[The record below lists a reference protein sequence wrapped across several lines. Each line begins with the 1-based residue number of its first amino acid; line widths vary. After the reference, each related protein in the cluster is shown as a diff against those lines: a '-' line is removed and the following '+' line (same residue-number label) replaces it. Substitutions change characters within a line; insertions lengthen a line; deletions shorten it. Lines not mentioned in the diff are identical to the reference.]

1 MSGISLLLGLA
12 VWTGLVALIVWRLA
26 RGSEAG
32 PWQRGST
39 AEPEGEQDMDEARVE
54 MKEAAVQAD
63 VLITEPT
70 TIERLTI
77 DAIREELRRYDAAL
91 GGTKDV
97 LVQRL
102 SRIRARFN
110 AR

>member
-1 MSGISLLLGLA
+1 
-12 VWTGLVALIVWRLA
+12 
-26 RGSEAG
+26 
-32 PWQRGST
+32 
-39 AEPEGEQDMDEARVE
+39 

-77 DAIREELRRYDAAL
+77 DAIREELRRYDAGL